1 MSLRLGV
8 DVGGTFTDVALL
20 DDARG
25 QLHLFKLPTT
35 PADPSVAAID
45 GIEGIL
51 TTAGASASDVTA
63 VGHGTT
69 VGTNAI
75 LEGRTA
81 RVGLITTAGFRDL
94 LDIAR
99 QRRPRTYDMTVD
111 RARPFVLRRHRGE
124 LVERIRYDGTVGTPL
139 DLGPL
144 PAIVDAFARDGIE
157 AIAVCFLHA
166 YANPAHERA
175 VERAIAATGRTLAIS
190 LSSDVA
196 PEFREYERFSTT
208 VINAALVPVMR
219 AYLRNFEARVRGR
232 GIPGTTYLSQSS
244 GGVMTLEA
252 GAKLPAATLFSGPA
266 AGVTGAIA
274 VARQAGFD
282 DLLTFDMGGTSTD
295 VCLVRGGE
303 AVIANQRAVEG
314 HPVRTAAV
322 DVHSVGAGGGSAASL
337 DAGGFLRVGP
347 RSVGA
352 VPGPVCYGH
361 GGTTPAV
368 TDANLVLG
376 RLNPAGLLDGRV
388 PLYLDR
394 AVAALASAVG
404 AAKNTS
410 AIEAARGVLD
420 VVNSNMVRA
429 LRVVSVERGWDP
441 RDFTLVAFGGAGPLH
456 ACDLARELDVRRVLV
471 PPAPG
476 VLCAMGLLVADLRSD
491 ATRTYLRSAARVSAA
506 DVTGWFEDVRAQ
518 ADRAMAVP
526 KETRVEQLRWLDMR
540 YAGQNYEL
548 RVPVP
553 IDPLSDGDLALVV
566 KGFHEA
572 HRRRHGY
579 EAPEADVQI
588 VNVRVALRVPPQPLP
603 ALSRP
608 AATTAPAPVAT
619 RDVFFGEAGRFM
631 PTPIYQRAALPVGYG
646 VTGPVVIEQMD
657 STVIVPPDVNGVVDD
672 WGNVILELA

>member
-1 MSLRLGV
+1 MSLRIGV
-8 DVGGTFTDVALL
+8 DIGGTFTDVALL

-25 QLHLFKLPTT
+25 RLALFKLPTT
-35 PADPSVAAID
+35 PQDPSVAALT
-45 GIEGIL
+45 GIEAIL
-51 TTAGASASDVTA
+51 ANAAARAGDVTS

-111 RARPFVLRRHRGE
+111 RTRPLVLRRHRGE
-124 LVERIRYDGTVGTPL
+124 LVERMRYDGTVAAPL

-144 PAIVDAFARDGIE
+144 SEILERFAGE
-157 AIAVCFLHA
+157 AIESLAVCFLHA
-166 YANPAHERA
+166 YANPAHERD
-175 VERAIAATGRTLAIS
+175 VERAIAATGRAIPIS
-190 LSSDVA
+190 LSSEVA

-208 VINAALVPVMR
+208 VVNAALVPVMR
-219 AYLRNFEARVRGR
+219 SYLRNFEARVHAA

-252 GAKLPAATLFSGPA
+252 GGRLPAATLFSGPA

-274 VARQAGFD
+274 VARQAGFE

-303 AVIANQRAVEG
+303 AVIANMRSVEG

-352 VPGPVCYGH
+352 VPGPVCYGR

-394 AVAALASAVG
+394 ATEALHTAIGAPKSMSAV
-404 AAKNTS
+404 
-410 AIEAARGVLD
+410 EAARGVLE

-476 VLCAMGLLVADLRSD
+476 ILCAMGLLVADLRSD
-491 ATRTYLRSAARVSAA
+491 ASRTFLRSAATVSGAE
-506 DVTGWFEDVRAQ
+506 VSGWFADVRAQ
-518 ADRAMAVP
+518 AERAMAVP
-526 KETRVEQLRWLDMR
+526 RGTKVEELRWLDMR

-548 RVPVP
+548 RVPVAT
-553 IDPLSDGDLALVV
+553 DPLSDEDLRQVV
-566 KGFHEA
+566 ERFHDA

-579 EAPEADVQI
+579 EAPESDVQL

-603 ALSRP
+603 VLARP
-608 AATTAPAPVAT
+608 DATTAPSPVAT
-619 RDVFFGEAGRFM
+619 RDVFFPEAGRFVG
-631 PTPIYQRAALPVGYG
+631 TPVYQRATLPVGFA
-646 VTGPVVIEQMD
+646 VAGPLVVEQMD
-657 STVIVPPDVNGVVDD
+657 STVIVPPGVKGVVDT
-672 WGNVILELA
+672 WGNLVLELA

>member
-1 MSLRLGV
+1 MSVRIGV
-8 DVGGTFTDVALL
+8 DIGGTFTDVALL

-25 QLHLFKLPTT
+25 RLCLFKLPTT
-35 PADPSVAAID
+35 PGDPSVAAL
-45 GIEGIL
+45 EGLEAIL
-51 TTAGASASDVTA
+51 AAAGARAADVTS

-81 RVGLITTAGFRDL
+81 RVGLLTTAGFRDL

-99 QRRPRTYDMTVD
+99 QRRPKTYDMTVD
-111 RARPFVLRRHRGE
+111 RARPLVLRRHRHE
-124 LVERIRYDGTVGTPL
+124 LVERMRYDGTVATPL

-144 PAIVDAFARDGIE
+144 PGIVGALAAEEVE

-166 YANPAHERA
+166 YANPAHERE
-175 VERAIAATGRTLAIS
+175 VERALVAAGSRLAIS
-190 LSSDVA
+190 LSSEVA

-219 AYLRNFEARVRGR
+219 AYLRNFESRVRDV
-232 GIPGTTYLSQSS
+232 GIAGTTYLSQSS

-252 GAKLPAATLFSGPA
+252 GGKLPAATLFSGPA

-274 VARQAGFD
+274 VARQAGFE

-303 AVIANQRAVEG
+303 AVIANQRSVEG

-352 VPGPVCYGH
+352 VPGPVCYGR
-361 GGTTPAV
+361 GGTIPAV
-368 TDANLVLG
+368 TDANLILG
-376 RLNPAGLLDGRV
+376 RLGPGGLLGGRV
-388 PLYLDR
+388 PLYPDR
-394 AVAALASAVG
+394 AAEAIAAAVG
-404 AAKNTS
+404 AAKRVS
-410 AIEAARGVLD
+410 AVEAARGVIE

-429 LRVVSVERGWDP
+429 LRGVSVERGWDP

-456 ACDLARELDVRRVLV
+456 GCDLAQELGVRRVLV
-471 PPAPG
+471 PSAPG
-476 VLCAMGLLVADLRSD
+476 ILCAMGLLVADLRSD
-491 ATRTYLRSAARVSAA
+491 ASRTYLRSAGGVSGAEM
-506 DVTGWFEDVRAQ
+506 TGWFEDVRGQ
-518 ADRAMAVP
+518 AERAMAVA
-526 KETRVEQLRWLDMR
+526 KGTEVQLLRWLDMR

-553 IDPLSDGDLALVV
+553 TDALSDDDVARVV
-566 KGFHEA
+566 KSFHES

-588 VNVRVALRVPPQPLP
+588 VNVRVALRVPPAPLP
-603 ALSRP
+603 AVSRP
-608 AATTAPAPVAT
+608 EATTAPSPAGT
-619 RDVFFGEAGRFM
+619 RDVFFAEGGRFVA
-631 PTPIYQRAALPVGYG
+631 TPVYERAALPVGFELA
-646 VTGPVVIEQMD
+646 GPLVVEQMD
-657 STVIVPPDVNGVVDD
+657 STVIVPPGVRGTVDD
-672 WGNVILELA
+672 WGNVVLELA